1 MSIADPR
8 NLVKRL
14 PGQPGVYRMLG
25 ARGEVLYVG
34 KARNLRQRV
43 RNYFRESGLSPR
55 IAVLMQQAQDLEITV
70 THTENEA
77 LLLENNLIKSLH
89 PRYNILLRDDKSY
102 PYIFVSETQEFP
114 RIGFHRGA
122 QREQGRYF
130 GPYPSAY
137 AVRETL
143 NLLQKIFRVRQCQDS
158 FFRNRSRPCLQY
170 QIGRCSAPC
179 VGYIDSGRY
188 RRDAEQA
195 ILFLEGR
202 SQSAIDDSIR
212 RMEQASEKQDYE
224 TAAVHRDRIAA
235 LKRIQE
241 KQYITGG
248 GGDADVLA
256 AAAAP
261 EAACVVVSF
270 IRGGRNLGSKTF
282 FPRPGTETEP
292 DEILSAFLP
301 QYYLSATG
309 AGGRTVPARIYLEQ
323 PIADKA
329 LLERSFSQLAGK
341 TVRIAAA
348 TRGAPRQWARM
359 AKINASEALRR
370 ELAGKIDMRRRFEAL
385 RDALDLDAV
394 PERIECFDISH
405 TMGEATVASCVVFDT
420 NGAVKSDYRRFNI
433 EGIERGDDYGAMT
446 QALTRRY
453 RRAIEGGGEA
463 EISRASGGRS
473 GRRAPGP
480 GRPGRGLERES
491 ASRQGRLA
499 ARLPDLI
506 LIDGGKGQLSAAEAV
521 LQELQIEGMKLV
533 AVAKGRE
540 RKPGHE
546 QLFLSGS
553 KRPTILPADSHGLHL
568 IQQIR
573 DEAHRFAIAGHR
585 LRRGRARTRSPL
597 ERIPGIGGKRRQ
609 ALLKN
614 LGGLREVARAGVQD
628 LARVPGISRELAQ
641 KIYDSFHGEEP

>member
-1 MSIADPR
+1 MSIEDAKS
-8 NLVKRL
+8 LVKKL
-14 PGQPGVYRMLG
+14 PGQPGIYRMLG

-34 KARNLRQRV
+34 KARNLRLRV
-43 RNYFRESGLSPR
+43 QNYFRDSGLSPR
-55 IAVLMQQAQDLEITV
+55 IASLMQQARDVEITV

-77 LLLENNLIKSLH
+77 LLLENNIIKSLH

-102 PYIFVSETQEFP
+102 PYIFVSDTQEFP

-122 QREQGRYF
+122 KREKGRYF

-170 QIGRCSAPC
+170 QIRRCSAPC

-188 RRDAEQA
+188 RKDAEQA

-224 TAAVHRDRIAA
+224 TAVVHRDRIAA

-241 KQYITGG
+241 KQYITGA

-256 AAAAP
+256 CAAAP
-261 EAACVVVSF
+261 EAACVVVTF
-270 IRGGRNLGSKTF
+270 IRGGRNLGNKTF
-282 FPRPGTETEP
+282 FPKPGAETEP
-292 DEILSAFLP
+292 GEILSAFLP

-309 AGGRTVPARIYLEQ
+309 AGARTVPARIYLDQ
-323 PIADKA
+323 PLADKA
-329 LLERSFSQLAGK
+329 LLERAFTQLAGK
-341 TVRIAAA
+341 KVSIAVAA
-348 TRGAPRQWARM
+348 RGTPRQWVQMARL
-359 AKINASEALRR
+359 NATEALRR

-385 RDALDLDAV
+385 RDALGLEAV
-394 PERIECFDISH
+394 PERVECFDISH
-405 TMGEATVASCVVFDT
+405 TMGEATVASCVVFDI
-420 NGAVKSDYRRFNI
+420 NGPVKSDYRRFNI

-453 RRAIEGGGEA
+453 RRVKEAMGES
-463 EISRASGGRS
+463 EISRTSGGPS
-473 GRRAPGP
+473 GQRTAGQGGP
-480 GRPGRGLERES
+480 GGELTESLE
-491 ASRQGRLA
+491 SRQGRLA
-499 ARLPDLI
+499 PSLPDLI
-506 LIDGGKGQLSAAEAV
+506 LIDGGKGQLSAAEGV
-521 LQELQIEGMKLV
+521 LQELQIEGIRLV

-540 RKPGHE
+540 RKPGKE

-585 LRRGRARTRSPL
+585 QRRGRARTHSPL

-614 LGGLREVARAGVQD
+614 FGGIREVARAGVQD